1 MSEDKEKKIAE
12 IEEKYDR
19 SGYLYGEQE
28 EWLINQLK
36 ECREEID
43 RPLLSDGEFN
53 EAQMKREIEQRTKDA
68 CCKAGFKWVLA
79 HMPSHGLTHGASE
92 ESFKQAIDSVGGK

>member
-53 EAQMKREIEQRTKDA
+53 EAQMKREIEQRTKEA
-68 CCKAGFKWVLA
+68 CFEKALNFIVTVLCYGMDKPGKA
-79 HMPSHGLTHGASE
+79 ELRR
-92 ESFKQAIDSVGGK
+92 AIDSAEING

>member
-53 EAQMKREIEQRTKDA
+53 EAQMKREIEQRTKEA
-68 CCKAGFKWVLA
+68 CFEKALNFIVTVLCYGMDKPGKA
-79 HMPSHGLTHGASE
+79 ELR
-92 ESFKQAIDSVGGK
+92 QAIDSAEING

>member
-43 RPLLSDGEFN
+43 RLRKVCETR
-53 EAQMKREIEQRTKDA
+53 REL
-68 CCKAGFKWVLA
+68 CKLEKL
-79 HMPSHGLTHGASE
+79 
-92 ESFKQAIDSVGGK
+92 GG